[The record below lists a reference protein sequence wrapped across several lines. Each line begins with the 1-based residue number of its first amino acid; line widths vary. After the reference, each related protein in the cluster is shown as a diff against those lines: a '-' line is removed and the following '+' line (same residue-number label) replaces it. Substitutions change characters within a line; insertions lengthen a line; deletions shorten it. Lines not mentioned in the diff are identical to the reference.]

1 MAAVPHTSSALPAGR
16 QLPLLRLL
24 KAGPDSQVG
33 TPVRV
38 FMLVI
43 LLAAVGAGL
52 GLFVLAPAAPIA
64 EPKVIVPFKDRKKAG
79 AAAPAQAA
87 VVPKPATATAA
98 PPAKAA
104 APPAAKAVPAPKA
117 AAVPAPPK
125 PDDGLPAK
133 LSAALDANRVV
144 VASLY
149 APDSS
154 VAVMA
159 RGEAEAGAKAAGVG
173 FVALNVYVPA
183 EIDELAA
190 KLGVLSDPTVLVFT
204 RGGEV
209 AARFTGFAD
218 RELVAQAAAS
228 SARK

>member
-1 MAAVPHTSSALPAGR
+1 MAAVPHTAPALPAGR

-38 FMLVI
+38 FMLLI

-52 GLFVLAPAAPIA
+52 GLFVLAPAAPVV

-87 VVPKPATATAA
+87 AVPKPAAATAA

-104 APPAAKAVPAPKA
+104 APAAKAVPAPKA
-117 AAVPAPPK
+117 PAADAPPK

-183 EIDELAA
+183 EVDELAA

-228 SARK
+228 GARK